1 MTFASHKSEVVRRKT
16 EHPTKEKDITIKV
29 KSLADPLFVAL
40 RINDGI
46 TSDQLKKTLDLDKN
60 APNIIKA
67 RESLGASGSFFFF
80 SYDNKFV
87 IKTIG

>member
-1 MTFASHKSEVVRRKT
+1 M
-16 EHPTKEKDITIKV
+16 EKDDGKSISIKV

-46 TSDQLKKTLDLDKN
+46 TSEQLKRTLDLDLN
-60 APNIIKA
+60 AENIVKA

-87 IKTIG
+87 IKTIGEG